1 MSLSRTEKQELERYE
16 TRKKHKDNFM
26 QKYDMTEKQADEYL
40 DAIESLCAQFIN
52 DYIQRKRA
60 GTL

>member
-16 TRKKHKDNFM
+16 RRKKHKDIFM
-26 QKYDMTEKQADEYL
+26 QKYDMTEKQADECL